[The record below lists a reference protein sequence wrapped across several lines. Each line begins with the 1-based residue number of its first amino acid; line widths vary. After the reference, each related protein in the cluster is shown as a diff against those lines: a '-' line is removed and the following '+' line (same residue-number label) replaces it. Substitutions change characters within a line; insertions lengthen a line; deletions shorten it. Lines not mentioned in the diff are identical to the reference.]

1 MRSDLDANAPNSIDD
16 DLPKLK
22 FLDCSLRVC
31 AIPLSAAT
39 IWLTVTNRQDNSS
52 YGKLEFSNI
61 VGLQY
66 MVCISAICACYS
78 FIAAISLWVR
88 GLVAKA
94 WLFFVSDQIVAYL
107 LVTSGAAVL
116 EILYLAYN
124 GDREITWSEACSS
137 YGRFCSR
144 MKLALILHALALWC
158 FIVLA
163 IISAYRTFIMFE
175 PPCLPSKEAEEE
187 IA

>member
-1 MRSDLDANAPNSIDD
+1 
-16 DLPKLK
+16 LK

-39 IWLTVTNRQDNSS
+39 IWLTVTNRQDNST

-78 FIAAISLWVR
+78 FIAAISLSVG

-107 LVTSGAAVL
+107 IVTSG
-116 EILYLAYN
+116 
-124 GDREITWSEACSS
+124 DTACSS
-137 YGRFCSR
+137 YGRFCCR
-144 MKLALILHALALWC
+144 MKLALVLYVLALWC

-163 IISAYRTFIMFE
+163 VISAYRTFIMFE
-175 PPCLPSKEAEEE
+175 PPSLPSKEVKEE